1 MAVHPT
7 LAAAGAS
14 GAIFGVFGAIVGFLV
29 ARRRSVPRAILVPLL
44 VAALVFTVGSLIA
57 GAFEPRI
64 DLAAHLG
71 GLATGLVC
79 GLLLLAPAAGR
90 PGTARDTSG
99 GSRRPR
105 RSASH
110 WLSRSRSV
118 TQAVAREPEALAIIK
133 QRDAASYD
141 RLALSIL
148 KLIGNHA
155 SMRRHVEHVLTS
167 LPYQRELFGNDRIV
181 EHAAANVRAFRD
193 LSEDD
198 EELRPILDSV
208 VAAAEEIGAA
218 AGIIKD
224 AFDAEDARLPNSHP
238 SRWSAADHEWRR
250 NLWVEAEKPLRARL
264 EAGKLA
270 MDKAL
275 KLRDRYLK
283 DHGLDE
289 GLARL
294 EPIRRRFREEEE
306 RYRTMYRMDMPETAR
321 NDLTT
326 RQFRERM
333 AELEAMMLEAE
344 WSVRCSPGESE

>member
-1 MAVHPT
+1 M
-7 LAAAGAS
+7 
-14 GAIFGVFGAIVGFLV
+14 
-29 ARRRSVPRAILVPLL
+29 
-44 VAALVFTVGSLIA
+44 
-57 GAFEPRI
+57 
-64 DLAAHLG
+64 
-71 GLATGLVC
+71 
-79 GLLLLAPAAGR
+79 
-90 PGTARDTSG
+90 
-99 GSRRPR
+99 
-105 RSASH
+105 
-110 WLSRSRSV
+110 

-181 EHAAANVRAFRD
+181 EHAAANVRAFRG

-306 RYRTMYRMDMPETAR
+306 RYRTMYRMDMPEATR

-326 RQFRERM
+326 QQFRERM